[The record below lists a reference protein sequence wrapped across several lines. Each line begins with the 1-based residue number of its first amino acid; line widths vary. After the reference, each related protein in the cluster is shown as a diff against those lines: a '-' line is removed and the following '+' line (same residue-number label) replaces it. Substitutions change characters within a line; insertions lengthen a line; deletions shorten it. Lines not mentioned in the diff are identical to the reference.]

1 MTGWTRRKWQSH
13 PITLA
18 VPRTADPTMQSQWVE
33 TLPFGSAG
41 ARRGPLAALVQA
53 LSRSGVNIE
62 GIAESDGVVHVL
74 ARDPSA
80 ARAALRA
87 GGYPIDGELE
97 VVVMPMPDRPGELS
111 MVMQRLAEAGVTL
124 RFVYLATGTRVVI
137 GVDDITRAR
146 AALEPAQN

>member
-1 MTGWTRRKWQSH
+1 MARD
-13 PITLA
+13 ITVRLGEDRPGALA
-18 VPRTADPTMQSQWVE
+18 
-33 TLPFGSAG
+33 G
-41 ARRGPLAALVQA
+41 LVQV

-62 GIAESDGVVHVL
+62 GITEVEGIVHVL

-97 VVVMPMPDRPGELS
+97 VVVMPMSDRPGELS
-111 MVMQRLAEAGVTL
+111 MVMQRLAEAGVNL

-146 AALEPAQN
+146 AAMEPAQN